1 MIALRVVPAAAL
13 LAASTIAHAQ
23 SNDAT
28 DVSPALRAAVTAYR
42 AGNLAGAESSL
53 RALAPA
59 DADAAAWLG
68 AILLER
74 GAQRDGLKLIQQSAD
89 AGSAE
94 GAHRLALVF
103 AYGEGG
109 MPRNEARAVELF
121 GRAAEKGHKRAQ
133 LNLGT
138 LYLLGQ
144 GVPRDVIQARAWLE
158 KAAAN
163 GDPYA
168 LYALGRAMSESM
180 GPASAD
186 LVRAADLYRQAAE
199 KGHPLAALRYGMAL
213 NDGAGVKRDAV
224 AAQRWLVHANDNG
237 VPEAALALGDM
248 ATRTPASRD
257 KALNEK
263 ILRSAIT
270 WYEVAARAG
279 VPSAQ
284 FKLANAYYAG
294 AGVTRDPVQAQLWYS
309 RAAQQGQLEAQN
321 ALGIMLVTGVA
332 GAADP
337 VEGYK
342 WLLLADRGGH
352 PDSRSV
358 REKATEQVTDRD
370 RKRGEALAQKFTPT
384 PELPLDPKPPRLNPP
399 ARP

>member
-1 MIALRVVPAAAL
+1 MIALRVVPVAAL
-13 LAASTIAHAQ
+13 LAASTVAHAQ
-23 SNDAT
+23 SNEAT
-28 DVSPALRAAVTAYR
+28 DVSPALRPAVAAYR
-42 AGNLAGAESSL
+42 AGNLASAESSF

-94 GAHRLALVF
+94 GAHRLALVY

-109 MPRNEARAVELF
+109 VPRNEARAVELF
-121 GRAAEKGHKRAQ
+121 ERAAEKGHKRAQ

-138 LYLLGQ
+138 LYLRGQ

-213 NDGAGVKRDAV
+213 SEGTAIKRDAV

-294 AGVTRDPVQAQLWYS
+294 AGVTRDLVQAQLWYS

-321 ALGIMLVTGVA
+321 ALGIMLVTGAA
-332 GAADP
+332 GASDP

-358 REKATEQVTDRD
+358 REKATDQVTDRD

-384 PELPLDPKPPRLNPP
+384 PELPINPAPPRLNPP
-399 ARP
+399 AKP

>member
-13 LAASTIAHAQ
+13 LAACTLAHAQ
-23 SNDAT
+23 SNEAT
-28 DVSPALRAAVTAYR
+28 DVSPALRPAVTAYR

-53 RALAPA
+53 RVLAPA

-74 GAQRDGLKLIQQSAD
+74 GAPRDGLKLIQQSAD

-109 MPRNEARAVELF
+109 VPRNEARAVELF
-121 GRAAEKGHKRAQ
+121 ERAAEKGHKRAQ

-138 LYLLGQ
+138 LYLRGQ

-213 NDGAGVKRDAV
+213 SEGTGVKRDAA

-309 RAAQQGQLEAQN
+309 RAAQQGQIEAQN
-321 ALGIMLVTGVA
+321 ALGIMLVTGAA
-332 GAADP
+332 GASDP

-358 REKATEQVTDRD
+358 RERATEQVTDRD

-384 PELPLDPKPPRLNPP
+384 PELPIDRAPPRLNPP
-399 ARP
+399 AKP